1 MELLEHKHPASLL
14 WFMHSSSI
22 VTNPYAAQP
31 QPCPWFPDPIASSPH
46 HPSVGKSFGIKN
58 CALGEECLHPKCKP
72 TLMRQGISVSH
83 ASTRFISK
91 ILSLSFR
98 NLKKHNQITNPL
110 DINDNKNQ
118 QVGRAANIYTFSRE
132 EYKICKYMLKEFR
145 QSTLHHSIR

>member
-1 MELLEHKHPASLL
+1 MLTPK
-14 WFMHSSSI
+14 MQTHSDEARYQCI
-22 VTNPYAAQP
+22 T
-31 QPCPWFPDPIASSPH
+31 C
-46 HPSVGKSFGIKN
+46 
-58 CALGEECLHPKCKP
+58 
-72 TLMRQGISVSH
+72 
-83 ASTRFISK
+83 TRFISK